1 MIDQRQG
8 IWMKNVTFV
17 LIVLA
22 VAATAYFLGT
32 QQSSDSSGPVE
43 QSPVAVSSGMPA
55 GHPTTGSGAAASLA
69 AAVNPN
75 AHFTHFRVGQNNV
88 KTILPD
94 GNLMWVGTS
103 GGVIRYDI
111 EKDNYR
117 LFDTRSG
124 LLAKGIF
131 HLSKLDGRLIAGTYG
146 GGLSH
151 MNEDGETWKTYNIP
165 DGLGDG
171 FIYDLL
177 EMDNGDVWIAT
188 WSGANR
194 VRGGDLDDRSKW
206 DLFTVENTSGGLP
219 NDWVYALRAGK
230 DGVVWF
236 ATEGGLAKFE
246 DEEWQNWNHEDGQGA
261 PYEVVREQISFTTD
275 PAQYSEHHA
284 RQKEEMGLQEV
295 DIAYNPNYIVAL
307 LVDRDGIV
315 WCGTWGG
322 GLARFDGSDWTNFT
336 VADGLPGNHVFML
349 HEDSAGNIWI
359 GTDNGLARRDGD
371 GFKVFTTADGLFSN
385 RIFSMNTATDGSLWI
400 GSFGGVAR
408 IASLP

>member
-1 MIDQRQG
+1 MR
-8 IWMKNVTFV
+8 N
-17 LIVLA
+17 LILA
-22 VAATAYFLGT
+22 LVVAAIGVGAYLFGV
-32 QQSSDSSGPVE
+32 QQGAERPPVVDE
-43 QSPVAVSSGMPA
+43 PAAALPA
-55 GHPTTGSGAAASLA
+55 GHPASVATAPAAPPASA
-69 AAVNPN
+69 ADAVDPN
-75 AHFTHFRVGQNNV
+75 AHFTHFRVGQSNV
-88 KTILPD
+88 KAILPD

-103 GGVIRYDI
+103 GGVIRYDL

-124 LLAKGIF
+124 LLANGIF
-131 HLSKLDGRLIAGTYG
+131 HLSKLQGRLVVGTYG
-146 GGLSH
+146 GGLAL
-151 MNEDGETWKTYNIP
+151 MNDDEETWKIYNIP

-177 EMDNGDVWIAT
+177 ELENGDVWIAT

-194 VRGGDLDDRSKW
+194 VRGGDLDDRSMW
-206 DLFTVENTSGGLP
+206 DLYTVANTSGGLP

-246 DEEWQNWNHEDGQGA
+246 NDEWQNWDHADGLGA
-261 PYEVVREQISFTTD
+261 PYELVREQIEFLTD

-284 RQKEEMGLQEV
+284 RQKVEMGLEGV

-307 LVDRDGIV
+307 TVDRYGVV

-322 GLARFDGSDWTNFT
+322 GLARFDGSEWQNFT

-349 HEDSAGNIWI
+349 HEDAD
-359 GTDNGLARRDGD
+359 GTLWVGTNNGLARRDAD

-385 RIFSMNTATDGSLWI
+385 RVFSMHTASDGSYWV

-408 IASLP
+408 IASLR

>member
-1 MIDQRQG
+1 
-8 IWMKNVTFV
+8 MKNVTFV
-17 LIVLA
+17 LVALA
-22 VAATAYFLGT
+22 IGAAAYFLGVR
-32 QQSSDSSGPVE
+32 QGSDTSGSAE
-43 QSPVAVSSGMPA
+43 QPPVAVSPDMPA
-55 GHPTTGSGAAASLA
+55 GHPSSGNGVASSLPGAA
-69 AAVNPN
+69 NPD

-103 GGVIRYDI
+103 GGVIRYDV
-111 EKDNYR
+111 EKDSYR

-194 VRGGDLDDRSKW
+194 VRSGDLDDRSKW

-246 DEEWQNWNHEDGQGA
+246 NEEWQNWNHQDGQGA
-261 PYEVVREQISFTTD
+261 PYELVREQIRFSTD

-322 GLARFDGSDWTNFT
+322 GLARFDGSEWTNFT
-336 VADGLPGNHVFML
+336 VADGLPGNHIFML
-349 HEDSAGNIWI
+349 HEDSGGNIWV

-385 RIFSMNTATDGSLWI
+385 RVFSMNTATDGSLWI